1 MVIYFVM
8 VCALGFLFAVSA
20 GEEVPADIK
29 IPRMRMP
36 FYRVGYYLAEKWN
49 SKKGGGSNVRK
60 ETEKLANTVMI
71 LFLGLGVSLLAQGTM
86 IAPGLLTEHNQVIRP
101 NKGEGDKTIELQAQ
115 FEGMEETEDM
125 RILVAERQYTYDEKQ
140 EFLTRAMEQIEDAV
154 LGENHSPDEV
164 RKQIFFPSQML
175 DGQVSV
181 QWIQQPEG
189 LLDEEGRP
197 LEELPKEGELL
208 QLRAML
214 ACEDQKASYEMAL
227 HVYPPLRNEREQ
239 LVFSLK
245 KKIKAIEEESLEKDT
260 LTLPDEVEGQAVI
273 WTEPKTSM
281 AGTFLAMTILAAVVS
296 YLGKEQEF
304 RQEKIKRQRQLVMDY
319 PNLLFK
325 LSMLLNAGLT
335 MQNAFSRIAF
345 AYRDG
350 KHKQVRYA
358 YEEMLVA
365 CYEMRSGISEVQAYE
380 NFGKRCG
387 QNLYVKL
394 GATLAG
400 NLQKGAQ
407 GLTKLLEEEALEAMD
422 ERRQLA
428 KKLGEEA
435 GTKLLLPMVLMLMIV
450 LVILMLPAVM
460 SF

>member
-8 VCALGFLFAVSA
+8 VCGLGFLFAVSA
-20 GEEVPADIK
+20 RAELPAGMK
-29 IPRMRMP
+29 IPGMRTP
-36 FYRVGYYLAEKWN
+36 FYRVGYYLAEKWDIA
-49 SKKGGGSNVRK
+49 KGGGLNVQQ
-60 ETEKLANTVMI
+60 EAEKLANTVMI
-71 LFLGLGVSLLAQGTM
+71 LFLGLGVSFLAQGAV
-86 IAPGLLTEHNQVIRP
+86 IVPRALTENNAVVRP
-101 NKGEGDKTIELQAQ
+101 EKGEGDRTLELQAQ
-115 FEGMEETEDM
+115 IEGVEETEDM
-125 RILVAERQYTYDEKQ
+125 QILVAERRYTYDEKQ
-140 EFLTRAMEQIEDAV
+140 EFLARAMEQIDDAV
-154 LGENHSPDEV
+154 LGENNSPDEV
-164 RKQIFFPSQML
+164 RGSIFLPAQML
-175 DGQVSV
+175 DGKVSV

-189 LLDEEGRP
+189 LLDEEGKP
-197 LEELPKEGELL
+197 LEELPEEGELL
-208 QLRAML
+208 QLKAML
-214 ACEDQKASYEMAL
+214 ACEDQEASYEMAL

-245 KKIKAIEEESLEKDT
+245 KQIKAVDEESLEEDT
-260 LTLPDEVEGQAVI
+260 LTLPDEVEGQAVTWI
-273 WTEPKTSM
+273 EPKSSM
-281 AGTFLAMTILAAVVS
+281 VGTFLAVTILAAVIA

-335 MQNAFSRIAF
+335 MQNAFTRIAF
-345 AYRDG
+345 EYRDG
-350 KHKQVRYA
+350 KRRQVRYA

-365 CYEMRSGISEVQAYE
+365 CYEMKSGISEVQAYE

-387 QNLYVKL
+387 QKLYVKL

-400 NLQKGAQ
+400 NLQKGSQ